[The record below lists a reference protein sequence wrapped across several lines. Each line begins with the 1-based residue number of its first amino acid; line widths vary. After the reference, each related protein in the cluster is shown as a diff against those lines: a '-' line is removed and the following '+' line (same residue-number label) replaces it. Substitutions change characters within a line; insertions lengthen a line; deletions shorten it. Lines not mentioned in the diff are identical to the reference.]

1 MHEPGQRPYDLAE
14 RCWYTSGMI
23 LVVDHD
29 PEVLEMAAKILNRDR
44 QVFLATTAKQA
55 FEILARLDG
64 FSVVLVDL
72 DLPGDPYA
80 LSSYQRARRF
90 DTTAMAA
97 LTDGLVKLF
106 SNDHLPLR
114 ALRDLGLSLVDRAP
128 PVKRF
133 LANKAAGPQ

>member
-1 MHEPGQRPYDLAE
+1 
-14 RCWYTSGMI
+14 MI
-23 LVVDHD
+23 LVLDHD

-80 LSSYQRARRF
+80 LIRKLHDF
-90 DTTAMAA
+90 DPALLVVATSGAMTASVRDA
-97 LTDGLVKLF
+97 TDATEVVAVLKKPVTPEWK
-106 SNDHLPLR
+106 PVVERLR
-114 ALRDLGLSLVDRAP
+114 AQHHS
-128 PVKRF
+128 
-133 LANKAAGPQ
+133 

>member
-1 MHEPGQRPYDLAE
+1 LHEPGQRPYDLAE

-29 PEVLEMAAKILNRDR
+29 PDVLEMAAKILNRDR

-55 FEILARLDG
+55 FEILARLNG

-80 LSSYQRARRF
+80 LIQKLHNLDPALLIVATSGAM
-90 DTTAMAA
+90 TASLRDATAA
-97 LTDGLVKLF
+97 PEVVAVLKKPVTPEWKPVGE
-106 SNDHLPLR
+106 PLR
-114 ALRDLGLSLVDRAP
+114 AQHHS
-128 PVKRF
+128 
-133 LANKAAGPQ
+133 

>member
-1 MHEPGQRPYDLAE
+1 
-14 RCWYTSGMI
+14 MI

-64 FSVVLVDL
+64 FSVVLIDL

-80 LSSYQRARRF
+80 LIRKLRDF
-90 DTTAMAA
+90 DPALLVVATSGIMTASLRNAPKA
-97 LTDGLVKLF
+97 PPDVVAVLTKPVTPEWK
-106 SNDHLPLR
+106 PVVERLR
-114 ALRDLGLSLVDRAP
+114 AQHHS
-128 PVKRF
+128 
-133 LANKAAGPQ
+133 